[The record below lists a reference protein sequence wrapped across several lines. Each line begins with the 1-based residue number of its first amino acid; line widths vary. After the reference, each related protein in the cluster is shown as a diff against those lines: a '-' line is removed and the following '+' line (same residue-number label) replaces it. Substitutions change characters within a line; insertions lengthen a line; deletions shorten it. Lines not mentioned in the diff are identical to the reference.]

1 MDVLLFERYM
11 LNLNEN
17 NLNVINSAL
26 EKSKNESKWVGNL
39 KSKNNKILSE
49 AKKKQSQWENDRAVL
64 TDTNMRTAAVK
75 QISKGIEEI
84 INYIDEQGEDEAK
97 YSNAVSAFIE
107 YNLKASDIEMLYKK
121 YSSIFGIGAR
131 KIKISDYKVLARKL
145 ATPYGAF
152 VNLLNN
158 LDDNVKLKFY
168 EAGIDL
174 SDFSSTLRL
183 DECCDRNDVI
193 KNSEHISTVAYEI
206 YNKKLLKIEEKN
218 AFMEIFSANSNSEN
232 SIVKIACNQR
242 FEDFSFAG
250 WAVVKDINYVCRFMD
265 SSSIK
270 SENISEIAQDR
281 RFNFVKAME
290 KFFNVKAESFFDSAN
305 AEKAVA
311 SNELPKEIKQG
322 EAELKK
328 SEFEKAKRCFQ
339 ISVNKNPYCWQGYW
353 GLFKAEIGVASDDQV
368 CMPGFMNE
376 LGRKNSGE
384 PVEEAVEL
392 YSQARELAISQQAKE
407 INFYSIENR
416 FREADRKEEEFERFE
431 DDLAAE
437 YSKMNEDNI
446 KNKNYVPFVSD
457 FKKKAK
463 VYSKNKSLVEDG
475 FIGNIFLLLLGAYAA
490 LVGFM
495 GILVAT
501 KGTCPDAISIT
512 AIVFGLAASIAI
524 GILFIS
530 FWRGFIAFGILF
542 SIAEIVSEVLYNSLI
557 SFIIMIAGILSLIM
571 FVLRATKRY
580 RLKRT
585 FDNDTKE
592 IIEYIMANVFKCFWE
607 DLMEYYNANKL
618 DSYGIVA
625 DTSDI
630 AKVNFEKYF
639 LLMNGAMNEIE

>member
-218 AFMEIFSANSNSEN
+218 AFMEIFSTNSNSEN

-328 SEFEKAKRCFQ
+328 SEFEKAKRYFQ

-542 SIAEIVSEVLYNSLI
+542 GIAEIVSEVLYNSLI